1 MVLEN
6 SCFCFLLSIPENIM
20 LTNNGSIG
28 VGDWW
33 VMLMEGVKEPQ
44 ISIAEGG
51 SDEAPRG
58 GMNK

>member
-1 MVLEN
+1 
-6 SCFCFLLSIPENIM
+6 M